1 MRIEARPLRWLTTQA
16 VQDASQRRLVPA
28 VLVISV
34 LSLFMMDS
42 CTSCNANV
50 VVEGE
55 PQSMDLSS
63 LAGLLTF
70 GLLAIWSIALAGLL
84 ASDHLREIFEDGSAT
99 LWLTR
104 PISRPTLALGRLLGS
119 LIVSLGAA
127 LLLCGGA
134 SFFLS
139 IRGDLPLLPA
149 IWATL
154 SVLLSCVTIASL
166 AMMASLFLPRLV
178 TVLMVFG
185 GVGLVA
191 VLNLA
196 SAAGR
201 PLAGLYYVVHQ
212 FGPPILSAVMAAL
225 SPWWATGPVEVSVW
239 DVALRSISWA
249 LGSLAL
255 LLIVF
260 DQIELSRLEDR

>member
-1 MRIEARPLRWLTTQA
+1 MKIEARPLRWLTAQA
-16 VQDASQRRLVPA
+16 VRDASQRRLVPA

-50 VVEGE
+50 VVQGE
-55 PQSMDLSS
+55 PQAIDLSS

-70 GLLAIWSIALAGLL
+70 GLLAVWSIALAGLL
-84 ASDHLREIFEDGSAT
+84 ASDHLREIFDDGSAT
-99 LWLTR
+99 LWLAR

-127 LLLCGGA
+127 LLLCVGA

-149 IWATL
+149 LWATL
-154 SVLLSCVTIASL
+154 SVLSSCTTIAAL

-178 TVLMVFG
+178 TVLIVFG
-185 GVGLVA
+185 GVGLMA

-196 SAAGR
+196 AAAGR
-201 PLAGLYYVVHQ
+201 PLAGLYFVLHQ
-212 FGPPILSAVMAAL
+212 FGPPVLSAVMAAL
-225 SPWWATGPVEVSVW
+225 SPWWATGPVEISVW
-239 DVALRSISWA
+239 DVVIRSVSWA
-249 LGSLAL
+249 IGSLGL

-260 DQIELSRLEDR
+260 DQIELSRLEAR

>member
-1 MRIEARPLRWLTTQA
+1 MRIESRPLRWLTTQA
-16 VQDASQRRLVPA
+16 VRDASQRRLVPA

-50 VVEGE
+50 VVQGE
-55 PQSMDLSS
+55 PQTMDLSS
-63 LAGLLTF
+63 LAGLFTF

-99 LWLTR
+99 LWLAR

-139 IRGDLPLLPA
+139 IRGGLPLLPA

-154 SVLLSCVTIASL
+154 SVLLSCVTMAAL
-166 AMMASLFLPRLV
+166 AMMASLC
-178 TVLMVFG
+178 
-185 GVGLVA
+185 
-191 VLNLA
+191 
-196 SAAGR
+196 
-201 PLAGLYYVVHQ
+201 
-212 FGPPILSAVMAAL
+212 
-225 SPWWATGPVEVSVW
+225 
-239 DVALRSISWA
+239 
-249 LGSLAL
+249 
-255 LLIVF
+255 
-260 DQIELSRLEDR
+260 